1 MNPWITPKTNW
12 RVRIDPWTGNY
23 LGDFFNVADY
33 ERIVGNIKYL
43 HDIARRASPDDVTIK
58 PLAPMHWGVPIT
70 EKTINAIEQDLY
82 RLGQTCGLQLA
93 ITYWH
98 GNDKAPT
105 YQDYN
110 RIEGHCLALYAI
122 YEGALKH
129 EKLWPE
135 MAFELMGGEF

>member
-70 EKTINAIEQDLY
+70 EKNNQCHRAGFISAGADVRVAASHHVLAWERQGAHLP
-82 RLGQTCGLQLA
+82 GLQPYRRTLPGPLRDLRRCA
-93 ITYWH
+93 KT
-98 GNDKAPT
+98 
-105 YQDYN
+105 
-110 RIEGHCLALYAI
+110 
-122 YEGALKH
+122 
-129 EKLWPE
+129 
-135 MAFELMGGEF
+135 